1 VSEDVAKEAQ
11 AQIQAGKSWKILV
24 EEKQGELQG
33 DSGRFELTQIN
44 GNANAALGS
53 FSPVVKNTDGTAT
66 FMQYFKIYAG
76 GEQRNFE
83 DSKGMVINDY
93 QNVVEKRWIEE
104 LRKKYPV
111 KVNEVLLKQIVKE
124 AN

>member
-1 VSEDVAKEAQ
+1 MSEDVANEAQ
-11 AQIQAGKSWKILV
+11 AQIKAGNSWKMLV

-44 GNANAALGS
+44 GNANAVLGS
-53 FSPVVKNTDGTAT
+53 FSPVVKNVDGTAT
-66 FMQYFKIYAG
+66 FMQYFKIYGG
-76 GEQRNFE
+76 GEQRSFE

-104 LRKKYPV
+104 LRKKYQV
-111 KVNEVLLKQIVKE
+111 KVNEVLLKQIAKE